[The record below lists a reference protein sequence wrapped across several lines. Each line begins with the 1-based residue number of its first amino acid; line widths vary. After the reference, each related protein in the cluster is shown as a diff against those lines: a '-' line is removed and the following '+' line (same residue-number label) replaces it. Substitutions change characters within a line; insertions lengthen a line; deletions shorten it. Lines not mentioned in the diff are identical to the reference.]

1 MEQKAKT
8 DTLPELQAQQPEQE
22 TLQPKSMWEQG
33 NDGQSQR
40 QELILIGLSGSP
52 NCMRVIRAAG
62 RLARQL
68 NARLQAVYVE
78 SKKSGA
84 LPEHVQK
91 SLEESKNLAKSF
103 GATLVTAYGEDIAY
117 QLAETAKV
125 SGAKKLFIGMSVRD
139 LYRRKEDVG
148 VLAKKYM
155 PSLDIYIIPGF
166 NEKHNPEKLN
176 INAALKER
184 TYRSRSLFS
193 MFLWLIA
200 AMAVCTV
207 IGVALQR
214 MGIPYVNIVMI
225 YILGV
230 LVLSTLEG
238 NIFYMALT
246 SFTAVMTINFFY
258 VEPLYCFRYDKPT
271 DLVTFFMIF
280 IMAFTI
286 SAMVG
291 RLKYRFDNSHKRN
304 MRTDILFD
312 NSTLLL
318 KAKTTADV
326 EKTISDQLIRLT
338 GMSVV
343 IYSNYDGIKVGPKY
357 YPRSGMSVAQMYPL
371 DNSND
376 REVVDSLLQGET
388 AEIHA
393 NGTFALYLPVTDDKR
408 TFMVVG
414 LYRPGDN
421 KLPSFELGIITSML
435 NEAAL
440 VIHRILSDD

>member
-1 MEQKAKT
+1 MEQ
-8 DTLPELQAQQPEQE
+8 ELKPTAEPVQQLEAERERPR
-22 TLQPKSMWEQG
+22 SMWEQA
-33 NDGQSQR
+33 DGEAQR

-91 SLEESKNLAKSF
+91 NLEESKNLAKSF

-139 LYRRKEDVG
+139 LYRRREDVG

-200 AMAVCTV
+200 AMAVCTA
-207 IGVALQR
+207 IGVTLQR
-214 MGIPYVNIVMI
+214 LGIPYVNIVMI

-271 DLVTFFMIF
+271 DLITFFMIF

-318 KAKTTADV
+318 KAQTTADV

-343 IYSNYDGIKVGPKY
+343 IYSNYDGVKVGPKY
-357 YPRSGMSVAQMYPL
+357 YPRSGMSVAQMYPI

-376 REVVDSLLQGET
+376 REVVDSLLRGET
-388 AEIHA
+388 TEIHA
-393 NGTFALYLPVTDDKR
+393 NGTFAFYLPVTDDKR

-414 LYRPGDN
+414 LYRPGDS
-421 KLPSFELGIITSML
+421 KLPAFELGIITSML

-440 VIHRILSDD
+440 VIHRILLS